1 MLLFSK
7 LHQDLR
13 TRLRVLVGFII
24 GFGQFTNNL
33 LQTKQLLFTKTNLKT
48 FFEFRKRSSWGF
60 YEIIQ
65 NNLKDTLE
73 EKVPSYKTQTHSKRM
88 NMDILVV
95 GLSNQFFIR
104 GS

>member
-13 TRLRVLVGFII
+13 IRLRVLI
-24 GFGQFTNNL
+24 GFGQFTNSL

-73 EKVPSYKTQTHSKRM
+73 EKVPSNKTQTHSKRM

-95 GLSNQFFIR
+95 GPSNQFFIR